1 MNGMIKRRR
10 PVTMAVRCN
19 GLRAVP
25 VTLIRDKQ
33 SCCVVIL
40 FMCCSDLAMAY
51 LLRDA
56 GHKIDMIEG

>member
-1 MNGMIKRRR
+1 M
-10 PVTMAVRCN
+10 VVRCN

-33 SCCVVIL
+33 SSCVVIL